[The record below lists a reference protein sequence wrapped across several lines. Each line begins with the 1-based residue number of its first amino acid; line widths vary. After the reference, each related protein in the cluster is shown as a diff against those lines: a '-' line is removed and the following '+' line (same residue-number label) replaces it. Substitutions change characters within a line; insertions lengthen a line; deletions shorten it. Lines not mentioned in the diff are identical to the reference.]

1 MPDSLGISW
10 MCQWPLIGQFEIK
23 TERSSFGSPT
33 SISSF
38 IIPLGTQHGV
48 LIDTTTSDGT

>member
-1 MPDSLGISW
+1 MPDPLGISW